1 MTSHFMWPMISPATR
16 GSDPYFV
23 NVMVLHGSSVLAECP
38 VHPSVTGVLTALTA
52 GVIATRA
59 NYRKPAK
66 AR

>member
-1 MTSHFMWPMISPATR
+1 
-16 GSDPYFV
+16 
-23 NVMVLHGSSVLAECP
+23 MVLHGSSVLAECP